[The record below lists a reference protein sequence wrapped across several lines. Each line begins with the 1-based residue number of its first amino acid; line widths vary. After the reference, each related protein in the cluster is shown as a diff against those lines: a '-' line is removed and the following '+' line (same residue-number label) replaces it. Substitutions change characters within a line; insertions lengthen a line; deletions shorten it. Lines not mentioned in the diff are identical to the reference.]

1 MEAAYKRDK
10 ETRDIA
16 EGFYKSLVKFLKT
29 RSDELVPW
37 KHGGVVV
44 MAGKFW
50 KHPNAHNLGVIFVPK
65 VRGLSGGMGRIAGN
79 LKVMLFP
86 IMMGPGDKRHL
97 DTRLIKD
104 TVIHEMIHFLDPGY
118 GKGGG
123 IKKYEKTKKTP
134 TAVDRRA
141 YVNDPGEWN
150 ALWQE
155 GAAKFE
161 RMLRGG
167 GLAQY
172 PKVRKHFF
180 GDGSL
185 AQMRARV
192 DQFWEKEFFKYMS
205 SKTKRKFDKRFAQLW
220 TAVKK
225 EGLL

>member
-1 MEAAYKRDK
+1 MEASYQRDK
-10 ETRDIA
+10 KIRDIA
-16 EGFYKSLVKFLKT
+16 EDFYKSLVKFLKT

-50 KHPNAHNLGVIFVPK
+50 KHPKAHKLGVIFTPK
-65 VRGLSGGMGRIAGN
+65 VRGLSGGVGRVGG
-79 LKVMLFP
+79 LKVMIFP
-86 IMMGPGDKRHL
+86 IMIGPGDKRHL

-104 TVIHEMIHFLDPGY
+104 AVIHEMIHFLDPGY

-123 IKKYEKTKKTP
+123 IKRYEKTRKSPAT
-134 TAVDRRA
+134 VDRKA
-141 YVNDPGEWN
+141 YMNDPGEWN

-161 RMLRGG
+161 RMIRSG
-167 GLAQY
+167 GLARN
-172 PKVRKHFF
+172 PKVREHFF

-185 AQMRARV
+185 AQMRVRA

-220 TAVKK
+220 TAMKK